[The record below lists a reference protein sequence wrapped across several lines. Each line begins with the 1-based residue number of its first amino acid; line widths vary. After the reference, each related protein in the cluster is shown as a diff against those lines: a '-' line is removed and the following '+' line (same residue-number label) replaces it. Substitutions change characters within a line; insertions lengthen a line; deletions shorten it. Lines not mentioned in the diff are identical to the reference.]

1 MQHMDSN
8 TARDL
13 PSAFRLA
20 SGNHSSF
27 DEGACLMEAVAYVAG
42 EPHSDHPRCACPV
55 LTRHGIRLNDRF
67 SDEERQLLAPLIP
80 RLVGTRA
87 DRATQLRRVHLL
99 VDASIREITPMAYEA
114 VGWGVLAAKLRA
126 IGPIVDEASARAARV
141 IVIEVRD
148 EAYKRKA
155 AAYADAAYAAA
166 ADAADAADADADAAD
181 AAAAAADA
189 ADAADADADA
199 ADAAAAA
206 ADAAADAADAADAD
220 AAAAAAAYA
229 AAAAADADAD
239 AADAAADAKPAGL
252 ARRKVVEA
260 SIAAFARAIEIR

>member
-155 AAYADAAYAAA
+155 AA
-166 ADAADAADADADAAD
+166 
-181 AAAAAADA
+181 
-189 ADAADADADA
+189 DADA

-206 ADAAADAADAADAD
+206 ADAAADADAADAADAD
-220 AAAAAAAYA
+220 AADAAAAYA